1 MSPREVV
8 RATLHHTGMLGVA
21 RRVRELGW
29 TMKFAGANRRFLA
42 TAPQPLPIPPAR
54 LRILV
59 AASPDI
65 AWFVESGLRGADSIR
80 SVLDRNHIA
89 LAESLPLLDFGCG
102 CGRVTRHFA
111 SFGDAVYGTDLHPAL
126 AGWCRD
132 RLGFGHFAANGLEP
146 PLPFAD
152 RQFGLVYALS
162 VFTHL
167 PELLQRPWI
176 EELRRVLRPG
186 GHLVFTTHGVRYVDE
201 LAADDRAKFAAGQL
215 AIKRADRPGSN
226 VCGAYHPEAYVRGE
240 LSRGFSV
247 VEHAPEGAAGNP
259 WQDLWLLRRL

>member
-1 MSPREVV
+1 MSAREVV
-8 RATLHHTGMLGVA
+8 RATLHRAGMLGVA

-29 TMKFAGANRRFLA
+29 TLKFARANRRFLA
-42 TAPQPLPIPPAR
+42 AAPQALPIPPAR

-65 AWFVESGLRGADSIR
+65 AWFVESGRRGADSIR
-80 SVLDRNHIA
+80 GVLDRNGIA
-89 LAESLPLLDFGCG
+89 LAASMPVLDFGCG

-111 SFGDAVYGTDLHPAL
+111 SFGGSVHGTDLHPAL
-126 AGWCRD
+126 AAWCHD
-132 RLGFGHFAANGLEP
+132 RLGFGHFEPNHLAP

-167 PELLQRPWI
+167 PESLQRPWM
-176 EELRRVLRPG
+176 EELHRVLRPG
-186 GHLVFTTHGVRYVDE
+186 GHLVFTTHGARYADE
-201 LAADDRAKFAAGQL
+201 LAADDRVRFVSGQL
-215 AIKRADRPGSN
+215 AIKRDDRPGSN
-226 VCGAYHPEAYVRGE
+226 VCGAYHPEAYVRDE
-240 LSRGFSV
+240 LAGGFTV
-247 VEHAPEGAAGNP
+247 VDYVPEGATGNP